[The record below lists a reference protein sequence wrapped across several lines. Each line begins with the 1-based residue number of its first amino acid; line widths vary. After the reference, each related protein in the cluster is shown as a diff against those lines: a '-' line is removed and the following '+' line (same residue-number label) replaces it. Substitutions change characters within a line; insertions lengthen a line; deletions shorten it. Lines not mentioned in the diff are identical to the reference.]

1 MLRNIVSVGGLTL
14 LSRVVGFGRDLLLAA
29 ILGGG
34 PVADAFLVA
43 FRLPNH
49 FRAIFG
55 EGALNAAFVPT
66 FAQMKA
72 DGGLENANR
81 FADSIFTLMFLVQLA
96 LLAAAT
102 VFMPLLVRLLAP
114 GLDADPLRYPLAVEL
129 TRITFPYL
137 LLITLVTQLS
147 ATLNAIGRFA
157 AAAAAPILLNLS
169 MILALIGA
177 SAFPTPGHAAA
188 FGVVASGLLQ
198 FLFVSGDAL
207 RSGVMPMFARPRLDA
222 GARRFFKAL
231 VPATIG
237 GASVQIA
244 LFADTILSSFLPTGA
259 IAALYYADRINQ
271 LPVGIIGIATGTVLL
286 SEMSRRLAK
295 GDEVGAKHAQNRAIE
310 ITLIVAVPC
319 VVAFLVVPDAIM
331 RGLFVRGA
339 FTGEDA
345 ARAAGA
351 LAAYGAGLLAFV
363 QLRSFV
369 SGFQSRGDTT
379 TPMIAALISVA
390 FNVGFKIALTGP
402 LEHVGLAVAT
412 SIGAWVN
419 VLILVGLGLRRG
431 FFKPDRQL
439 MMTLAK
445 LAGLAALLTI
455 ALVAADAAL
464 AQANVAAMPR
474 LAGLV
479 LMAAFIYGGG
489 VLLLF
494 GRAILKMFRARA

>member
-1 MLRNIVSVGGLTL
+1 MLRNIASVGGLTL

-29 ILGGG
+29 ILGAG

-66 FAQMKA
+66 FAQLKA
-72 DGGLENANR
+72 EEGLESANR
-81 FADSIFTLMFLVQLA
+81 FGDQVFTLMFLVQLA
-96 LLAAAT
+96 LLAVAV
-102 VFMPLLVRLLAP
+102 VFMPWLVALLAP
-114 GLDADPLRYPLAVEL
+114 GLDEDPLRYPLAVEL

-147 ATLNAIGRFA
+147 AALNAIGRFA
-157 AAAAAPILLNLS
+157 AAAAAPILLNLA

-177 SAFPTPGHAAA
+177 AAFPTAGHAAA

-207 RSGVMPMFARPRLDA
+207 RSGVMPVFALPRFDA
-222 GARRFFKAL
+222 GVKRFFKAL
-231 VPATIG
+231 APATIG

-244 LFADTILSSFLPTGA
+244 LFADTILASYLPTGA
-259 IAALYYADRINQ
+259 IASLYYADRINQ
-271 LPVGIIGIATGTVLL
+271 LPVGIIGIAAGTVLL
-286 SEMSRRLAK
+286 SEMSRRIAK
-295 GDEVGAKHAQNRAIE
+295 GDEAGAKHAQNRAIE
-310 ITLIVAVPC
+310 ITLIVGVPC

-339 FTGEDA
+339 FTAEDA
-345 ARAAGA
+345 GRAAAA

-363 QLRSFV
+363 TLRSFV

-379 TPMIAALISVA
+379 TPMIAALVA
-390 FNVGFKIALTGP
+390 VAVNVGFKIALTGP
-402 LEHVGLAVAT
+402 LQHVGLAVGT
-412 SIGAWVN
+412 SVGAWVN
-419 VLILVGLGLRRG
+419 ILVLIAVALKRGLFR
-431 FFKPDRQL
+431 PDRAL
-439 MMTLAK
+439 LLALAK
-445 LAGLAALLTI
+445 LAALAALLTI
-455 ALVAADAAL
+455 ALAASDAFLAARDVAAPLRLGAL
-464 AQANVAAMPR
+464 VAVAA
-474 LAGLV
+474 V
-479 LMAAFIYGGG
+479 LYGGG

-494 GRAILKMFRARA
+494 GRAILRMFRAPG